1 LTIGYT
7 YFGLSGKVAPKLED
21 ANDIILITATKTP
34 PGSDGREEAGLTD
47 WRDETRSSVIKTYHE
62 LANEIDRNKDAASKR
77 WNKW

>member
-34 PGSDGREEAGLTD
+34 PFKEPLPLTTEVMAGKKPGSPTGGMRQEVV
-47 WRDETRSSVIKTYHE
+47 SSKLIM
-62 LANEIDRNKDAASKR
+62 S
-77 WNKW
+77 